1 MKNRLHF
8 FLPGIIVASIVLLF
22 TACKKINEATELGG
36 DLIPVVDNI
45 TTFDTT
51 INIDAYNELFDALS
65 DSQRLGRSEEQFL
78 GRINN
83 DPLFGGTDARMFLE
97 LKPINYPYTFMN
109 SKKDS
114 LYLDSVVI
122 ILNYVETYGD
132 SMVPQT
138 VNVYEISQ
146 TSEFKDSVYL
156 IRENSFTYA
165 GLLGTATILPA
176 NLDDSVKA
184 FRDTTL
190 KQMRIRLDDNFGRRL
205 LDYDSVPGPNGAYA
219 SDSAFRSK
227 FRGFAFQSMNSGNAV
242 MGFNLGGVNTK
253 LAIYYRYKKN
263 IQEDTTVDYFRFT
276 TLSAAANY
284 VQRDHSTGE
293 INAAQGGSTPDQLV
307 YIQNTPGTFA
317 TLKIPDLA
325 NISNRLVH
333 RAELIVEQVY
343 HASDTLFPAPEFL
356 YLDAHDST
364 IVSPRK
370 KFRTIPYDLS
380 YDGQDYNRVS
390 FGSFPLR
397 KVDGNG
403 KSVKIWKFN
412 ISRYVQHVLTNTVP
426 LYDLRLSAPFAVVS
440 QYGTPPISGDATIG
454 FFVNQTIVKGRVRL
468 GGGNHPTQ
476 RMRLRLI
483 YSKI

>member
-36 DLIPVVDNI
+36 DLIPAVDNI

-97 LKPINYPYTFMN
+97 LKPINYPYTFLN
-109 SKKDS
+109 SDPDS

-132 SMVPQT
+132 STVPQT

-146 TSEFKDSVYL
+146 SSEFKDSVYL

-165 GLLGTATILPA
+165 GLLGTATFVPA
-176 NLDDSVKA
+176 TLDDSVKA

-227 FRGFAFQSMNSGNAV
+227 FRGFALQSMNTGNAV
-242 MGFNLGGVNTK
+242 MGFDLGGINTK
-253 LAIYYRYKKN
+253 LAIYYRYNKN

-293 INAAQGGSTPDQLV
+293 INSVQGGSTPDQLV
-307 YIQNTPGTFA
+307 YIQNTPGSFA

-325 NISNRLVH
+325 TISNRLVH

-343 HASDTLFPAPEFL
+343 HPSDTLFPTPEFL

-370 KFRTIPYDLS
+370 KFRTIPYDFT

-390 FGSFPLR
+390 FGSFPIR
-397 KVDGNG
+397 AQDGNG
-403 KSVKIWKFN
+403 KSIKIWKFN

-426 LYDLRLSAPFAVVS
+426 FYDLRLSAPFSVVS